1 LFSVPDVTSFF
12 YAVLPFGW
20 SPDLDRAAT
29 ALVVGGGFGLF
40 VTSIL
45 ALRALARATPPDAQL
60 APTAD

>member
-1 LFSVPDVTSFF
+1 
-12 YAVLPFGW
+12 VLPFGW

-40 VTSIL
+40 VTGIL

-60 APTAD
+60 ASTAD